1 MTDRRRTLQTQHRF
15 GIKDFLHQAH
25 TLMDVQGGAVGR
37 RNSGGF
43 LPAVLEG
50 IKSQIGELGRFY
62 AAKYAKYAAFIVEV
76 IVRQLKGMFHSLLL
90 IVVTGRC

>member
-1 MTDRRRTLQTQHRF
+1 
-15 GIKDFLHQAH
+15 
-25 TLMDVQGGAVGR
+25 MDVQGGAVGR

-43 LPAVLEG
+43 LPAMLEG

-76 IVRQLKGMFHSLLL
+76 IVRQLKGCLLYTSRPGAYFDHSAN
-90 IVVTGRC
+90 ISRQHARKIGGNSSSCDVSHPG

>member
-1 MTDRRRTLQTQHRF
+1 
-15 GIKDFLHQAH
+15 
-25 TLMDVQGGAVGR
+25 
-37 RNSGGF
+37 

-62 AAKYAKYAAFIVEV
+62 AAKNTKYAAFIVEV

-90 IVVTGRC
+90 IVVTVTGRCYL